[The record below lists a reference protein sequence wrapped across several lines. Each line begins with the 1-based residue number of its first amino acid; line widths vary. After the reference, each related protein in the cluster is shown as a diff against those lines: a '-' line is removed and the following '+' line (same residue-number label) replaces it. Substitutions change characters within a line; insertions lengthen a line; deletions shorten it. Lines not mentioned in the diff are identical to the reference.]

1 MESLAEIRDR
11 IAHLR
16 AEREE
21 LVEIRNLLNAE
32 LDGASPIRRHKKG
45 KVGRPKGSKNAP
57 KVPTK
62 AATGGFEFVP
72 PLAGAAAVTALR
84 SGVTKGRKGN
94 KGRAVARPESALD

>member
-11 IAHLR
+11 IAALR
-16 AEREE
+16 QEREE

-32 LDGASPIRRHKKG
+32 LDGASPVRRHKKG

-72 PLAGAAAVTALR
+72 PLAPATT
-84 SGVTKGRKGN
+84 GVAKGRKAK
-94 KGRAVARPESALD
+94 KGRAVARPETALD